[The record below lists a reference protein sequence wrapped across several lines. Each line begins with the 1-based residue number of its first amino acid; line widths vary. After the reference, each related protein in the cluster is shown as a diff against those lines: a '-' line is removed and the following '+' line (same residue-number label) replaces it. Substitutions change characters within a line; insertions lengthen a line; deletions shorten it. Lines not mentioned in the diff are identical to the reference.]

1 MRIILIR
8 HGDPDYVHDT
18 LTEKGKIEASLLA
31 ENVGYLGLEN
41 ADFYVSPLGR
51 AADTAGYVLR
61 QLGKTAKTLD
71 WLREFPAQIDVN
83 GSPELQ
89 KIFPDTKQ
97 KDGRFVGRIVWD
109 MVPSYWTEQE
119 EYFDREGWKN
129 SQVARSSDML
139 PIYESVTRQFDELLA
154 GYGYVREG
162 RHYRVEKENDITI
175 VCFCHLGI
183 SCALLAHLWSVS
195 PFILWHSIA
204 LAPTSVTELYTE
216 EREQGVAY
224 FRATRLGDI
233 SHLRIGGEKPS
244 FAARFCEVYS
254 NEKERH

>member
-97 KDGRFVGRIVWD
+97 KDGRFVG
-109 MVPSYWTEQE
+109 
-119 EYFDREGWKN
+119 
-129 SQVARSSDML
+129 
-139 PIYESVTRQFDELLA
+139 
-154 GYGYVREG
+154 
-162 RHYRVEKENDITI
+162 
-175 VCFCHLGI
+175 
-183 SCALLAHLWSVS
+183 
-195 PFILWHSIA
+195 
-204 LAPTSVTELYTE
+204 
-216 EREQGVAY
+216 
-224 FRATRLGDI
+224 
-233 SHLRIGGEKPS
+233 
-244 FAARFCEVYS
+244 
-254 NEKERH
+254 